1 LYTEIETKL
10 RIETVMFDKERSEW
24 KKHQLKAL
32 KKFEAEIEN
41 SRLLQ
46 RRADE
51 LANTLMITTDEKT
64 KAELARDS
72 HKRQLEESVVNKQK
86 IKLQNRELAATTSS
100 NATEEALKVKNQQQA
115 DQLRKMAEKVFAL
128 VAQINQME
136 EWKVAQLEA
145 EKVLKTNIVAIE
157 ASNEQMDS
165 SLRAAVRKYERLES
179 ANRLLQEKLLKQQ
192 RIVMQVKQDQHLL
205 EKERHNLNRTLRLK
219 DNQLQQTSGR
229 TDALSH
235 RLLAEQSS
243 RLVERETLAVLQN
256 ETTELKDHN
265 SLLRSK
271 LDQVE
276 NEKVSLAR
284 LVQQQEEQLVG
295 WQARQTYFDNLQASL
310 VER

>member
-1 LYTEIETKL
+1 MATHILHPGDDLKSDASISKKGTPEEQIARLTKQLEAAKSLAKRDAEQLTQLQNLNLQLLDRQKEEKQVRAQLSSAVQTLRKENAFMLVDTAKYKELYTEIETKL
-10 RIETVMFDKERSEW
+10 RIETDMFEKERSEW

-32 KKFEAEIEN
+32 KKFEAEVEN

-157 ASNEQMDS
+157 ASNEQVSFPLFSISTAVIWFCLINCTIS
-165 SLRAAVRKYERLES
+165 SC
-179 ANRLLQEKLLKQQ
+179 
-192 RIVMQVKQDQHLL
+192 
-205 EKERHNLNRTLRLK
+205 
-219 DNQLQQTSGR
+219 
-229 TDALSH
+229 
-235 RLLAEQSS
+235 
-243 RLVERETLAVLQN
+243 
-256 ETTELKDHN
+256 
-265 SLLRSK
+265 
-271 LDQVE
+271 
-276 NEKVSLAR
+276 
-284 LVQQQEEQLVG
+284 
-295 WQARQTYFDNLQASL
+295 FC
-310 VER
+310 

>member
-1 LYTEIETKL
+1 
-10 RIETVMFDKERSEW
+10 M
-24 KKHQLKAL
+24 
-32 KKFEAEIEN
+32 
-41 SRLLQ
+41 
-46 RRADE
+46 
-51 LANTLMITTDEKT
+51 
-64 KAELARDS
+64 
-72 HKRQLEESVVNKQK
+72 
-86 IKLQNRELAATTSS
+86 
-100 NATEEALKVKNQQQA
+100 
-115 DQLRKMAEKVFAL
+115 
-128 VAQINQME
+128 
-136 EWKVAQLEA
+136 
-145 EKVLKTNIVAIE
+145 
-157 ASNEQMDS
+157 
-165 SLRAAVRKYERLES
+165 RKYERLES

-284 LVQQQEEQLVG
+284 LVQQQEEQLAG

-310 VER
+310 VERSKVDLQQAVLLASGDAKSEVLTLRDVDSTERTGGSHEPKNLKARLRRALRSKEGKYICGVLNRLLVDPEQLFVWIKQPNQLVDGLADTFRKLKAQYQVNFCILTTFHLTHI